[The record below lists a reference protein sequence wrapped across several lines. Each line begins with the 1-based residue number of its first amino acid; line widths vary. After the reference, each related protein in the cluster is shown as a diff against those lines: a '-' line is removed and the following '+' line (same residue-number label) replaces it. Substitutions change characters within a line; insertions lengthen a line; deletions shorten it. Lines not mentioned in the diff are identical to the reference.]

1 MRVIRKDHNQNQY
14 NFFPKKIDKRS
25 YFLTFSFK
33 VNIDEYIK
41 IKDQENSKNKE
52 YWKDIITI
60 NEMMS

>member
-52 YWKDIITI
+52 Y
-60 NEMMS
+60 